1 MYEAE
6 ARGRS
11 LFNGCLA
18 YVLNCANHS
27 IRHTRLQT
35 VLSKGARKINIFH
48 ISNHTRSH
56 EKIYIYIYF
65 TFGMGM
71 GIGDDRG
78 VGKYTTEISQW
89 VQMNRGSDFMPLG
102 GGNRDNK

>member
-1 MYEAE
+1 MK
-6 ARGRS
+6 R
-11 LFNGCLA
+11 
-18 YVLNCANHS
+18 
-27 IRHTRLQT
+27 
-35 VLSKGARKINIFH
+35 
-48 ISNHTRSH
+48 
-56 EKIYIYIYF
+56 YIYIYF

-102 GGNRDNK
+102 GGWKQR